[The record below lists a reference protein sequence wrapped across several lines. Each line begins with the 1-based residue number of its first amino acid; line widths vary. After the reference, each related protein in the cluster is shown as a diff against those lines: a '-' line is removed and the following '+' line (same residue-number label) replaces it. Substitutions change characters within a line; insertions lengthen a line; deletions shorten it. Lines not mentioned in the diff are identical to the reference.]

1 MTPLRRVILR
11 WIDRVNAA
19 DPAGLMVLYAADAVH
34 ERDGAAALIGASA
47 IGTWFEQA
55 LRSRPRID
63 DARIS
68 EVGDWGLLHWAS
80 QGGRSNCSLF
90 QIEGGRIR
98 LTRGIEP
105 LLSEA
110 TALQRGEIWELS

>member
-1 MTPLRRVILR
+1 MAPLRRVILR
-11 WIDRVNAA
+11 WIDCVNAA
-19 DPAGLMVLYAADAVH
+19 DPAGLMALYAADAVH
-34 ERDGAAALIGASA
+34 ERDGAAALIGAPA

-55 LRSRPRID
+55 LLARPRID

-68 EVGDWGLLHWAS
+68 EVGDWGLLHWTG
-80 QGGRSNCSLF
+80 QGGRSLCSLF

-105 LLSEA
+105 LLA
-110 TALQRGEIWELS
+110 DAAALQRGEVWELS